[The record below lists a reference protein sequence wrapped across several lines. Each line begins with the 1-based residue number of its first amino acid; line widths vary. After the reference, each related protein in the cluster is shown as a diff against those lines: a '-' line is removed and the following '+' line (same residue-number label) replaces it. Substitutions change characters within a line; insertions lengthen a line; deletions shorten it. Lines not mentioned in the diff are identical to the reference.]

1 MRLPGLAKIQL
12 HGNLPST
19 WPPRGRKILL
29 FKPTEMQQLLHFAGK
44 VRKCENS
51 KKPRKNRFV
60 ALRYLRT
67 NKLRKNRFVAFR
79 YLFTKKPKNAQKKTR
94 AFPPLFLMI
103 FVCQFVAFRYLIGPS
118 HCYSATLLLCY
129 SATLLLCYSATLLLC
144 YSATLLLCYSATLLM
159 SACSLPIGHYAY

>member
-1 MRLPGLAKIQL
+1 MRVTVLAKIQL
-12 HGNLPST
+12 HGNLASS
-19 WPPRGRKILL
+19 WPPRGRKIPLL
-29 FKPTEMQQLLHFAGK
+29 KPIETQQLLHLPGK
-44 VRKCENS
+44 LRNCKNS
-51 KKPRKNRFV
+51 KKPRKNRFG

-67 NKLRKNRFVAFR
+67 NKLRKNSFVAFR
-79 YLFTKKPKNAQKKTR
+79 YLLTKKPKNAQNKKTR
-94 AFPPLFLMI
+94 AFPPIFMI